1 VTQSALV
8 EAIRLTPLE
17 EHVIW
22 CGRDYL
28 GRTASMRATV
38 AALVPEVWK
47 PVAMREIML
56 RASRIT
62 DDLGIAPERVRR
74 AFKNHQ
80 TAAGACHFVVIR
92 TADGHFVAAADIP
105 MPAVGAAR
113 LKGDLVLSRNRKPF
127 CDLLPTQ
134 DGASPSSGLRRAS

>member
-8 EAIRLTPLE
+8 DALRLTPLE

-22 CGRDYL
+22 CGRAYL
-28 GRTASMRATV
+28 GRNASLRATV

-47 PVAMREIML
+47 PVAMREIMM
-56 RASRIT
+56 RASRIAG
-62 DDLGIAPERVRR
+62 DLGIAPERVRR

-80 TAAGACHFVVIR
+80 TAAGASHFVVNR

-113 LKGDLVLSRNRKPF
+113 LKGELVLSRNGEPF

-134 DGASPSSGLRRAS
+134 GVVSTASGLRRAS